1 MPHAPSEF
9 PPPYDPA
16 EFVAEP
22 EADPEDQIEVGAAF
36 VGGGPAGLAGAI
48 RLAQHLER
56 DPATAEKLGEV
67 PVVVLEKGRAF
78 GAHQVSGAVVV
89 PDALRELL
97 PGVPLD
103 QLTSYGE
110 VRHESVYFLTGSRA
124 LRIPT
129 PPPFHNK
136 GNHVFSLSRLVR
148 ALSERAEELGVMLLP
163 ETDAQKLLVKDG
175 VLRGV

>member
-22 EADPEDQIEVGAAF
+22 EADPEDQIDVGAAF

-56 DPATAEKLGEV
+56 DPATAEKLGDV
-67 PVVVLEKGRAF
+67 PVVVLEKGRSF
-78 GAHQVSGAVVV
+78 GAHQVSGAVVE
-89 PDALRELL
+89 PGPLRDLL
-97 PGVPLD
+97 PGVPFE

-110 VRHESVYFLTGSRA
+110 VRREAVYLLTGSRA
-124 LRIPT
+124 LRLPT

-136 GNHVFSLSRLVR
+136 GNHLFSLSRL
-148 ALSERAEELGVMLLP
+148 
-163 ETDAQKLLVKDG
+163 
-175 VLRGV
+175 LRGLSQRAGGAGGMLPP